1 MSLHCVFYPWQL
13 FKELNPESCC
23 RAPVQNVPHIT
34 SYTQQKTKSLELIKL
49 IIIRSQVPPH
59 CLWLPLAR
67 PWELCRAHK
76 CPSPSPDRLS
86 WLDNVKNLT
95 LKSSLKIQSLSL
107 ASKLAIEPRVRR
119 TCSAVPKGVD
129 GAWFQYFDLNF
140 FCLSFHQFQTCRP
153 KGFLN
158 FAIWP
163 LQPLNEWLLV
173 HLGRVSTPVDIYLVN
188 HFLVGYKW
196 IWLLFT
202 IFMKCNSSL
211 GYD

>member
-34 SYTQQKTKSLELIKL
+34 SYAQQKTKSLELIKL
-49 IIIRSQVPPH
+49 IKLRTQILPH
-59 CLWLPLAR
+59 CLWLPLAH

-86 WLDNVKNLT
+86 WLDNFKNLT

-119 TCSAVPKGVD
+119 TCSAVPKGVE

-140 FCLSFHQFQTCRP
+140 SCTPFHQFQTCRP

-158 FAIWP
+158 FAIMLTSATAERMAASSSGEGVNACGYLFGQSFFGW
-163 LQPLNEWLLV
+163 LQMDMITFHNFYE
-173 HLGRVSTPVDIYLVN
+173 
-188 HFLVGYKW
+188 
-196 IWLLFT
+196 
-202 IFMKCNSSL
+202 M
-211 GYD
+211 

>member
-1 MSLHCVFYPWQL
+1 MRKNFFLCFVCFAFVIGFSTGIPLHFMPLHCVFYPWQL

-49 IIIRSQVPPH
+49 MRLRTQIQPH

-119 TCSAVPKGVD
+119 TCSAVSKGVE
-129 GAWFQYFDLNF
+129 GAWFQYFDLKISSARHSLNF
-140 FCLSFHQFQTCRP
+140 KPVVP
-153 KGFLN
+153 KGFWILQSC
-158 FAIWP
+158 WP
-163 LQPLNEWLLV
+163 L
-173 HLGRVSTPVDIYLVN
+173 
-188 HFLVGYKW
+188 
-196 IWLLFT
+196 
-202 IFMKCNSSL
+202 
-211 GYD
+211 